1 MAHNL
6 EIKDGKAS
14 FVSARVPAWH
24 QLGTVLPDSF
34 TAEEALK
41 EANLA
46 NWNLRKAPIFALDEV
61 TGEMQRIEDRYG
73 VIRDGGDPL
82 GVVGN
87 SYSIMQNEQLTGLL
101 DALVDESGSF
111 YETAG
116 AIDNGRK
123 VFVSLK
129 MPQNILI
136 GGVDPVDTYLTAM
149 TSHDGSSSTV
159 IMVSPVRVVCQ
170 NTMALALRN
179 AKSQFR
185 VRHTSSADRVILNEA
200 RAALDLSFG
209 YLDEFQDLAERLIN
223 TTMTQS
229 TFEQIVEAEFGAPAD
244 APNATQTRSQNKIDE
259 MVRLFADSNTHE
271 GVRNTAWAGLNAFT
285 EWFDHYSPVRGSE
298 PEADV
303 RAKRTITD
311 NTFKTRALEL
321 VGA

>member
-229 TFEQIVEAEFGAPAD
+229 TFEQIVEAEFGAPKD

-271 GVRNTAWAGLNAFT
+271 EVRNTAWAGLNAFT

-303 RAKRTITD
+303 RAKRTIAD